1 VLDIVCAGEG
11 FDDFIFHSLEAL
23 PRPGQELKTRAFVRS
38 PGGGAVITGIAAAR
52 LGCTVRV
59 ISALSDEAALAV
71 RSNGVQVTN
80 LRRAGE
86 PSAVTVALSTRRDRR
101 FITYVGV
108 NEQMARRIR
117 PVLDGVRARHVH
129 LAFTP
134 PRSLPWVHV
143 VRRLRRNGAT
153 TSWDFGWSPSL
164 VRDAG
169 FLPLVNAVDCL
180 FINRDEA
187 LLYSRKSTLRAA
199 VAFWRR
205 AAGCAVI
212 KLGARGSV
220 AVGRCLA
227 VGELRADPLRVAA
240 LDTTGAGDAFNAG
253 FLVARLHGR
262 DFEAA
267 MRTGHKVAA
276 SSVRRAGG
284 TAGLPS
290 RRRP

>member
-38 PGGGAVITGIAAAR
+38 PGGGAVITGIAASR

-59 ISALSDEAALAV
+59 ISALSDEAAHAI
-71 RSNGVQVTN
+71 RSNGMQVTN
-80 LRRAGE
+80 LRRQGE
-86 PSAVTVALSTRRDRR
+86 HPAVTVALSSRRDRR

-108 NEQMARRIR
+108 NERLPQRIR

-134 PRSLPWVHV
+134 PRSSPWIPV
-143 VRRLRRNGAT
+143 VRSLRRSGAT
-153 TSWDFGWSPSL
+153 TSWDFGWSPAL

-169 FLPLVNAVDCL
+169 FLPLVDALDCL

-205 AAGCAVI
+205 AAGCVVI
-212 KLGARGSV
+212 KLGARGSL
-220 AVGRCLA
+220 AVGQCVA
-227 VGELRADPLRVAA
+227 GGELRAHTRQVAV

-253 FLVARLHGR
+253 FLVARLRGR
-262 DFEAA
+262 DLDAA

-276 SSVRRAGG
+276 LSVRRAGG
-284 TAGLPS
+284 TAGLP
-290 RRRP
+290 RRGRP

>member
-38 PGGGAVITGIAAAR
+38 PGGGAVITGIAACR
-52 LGCTVRV
+52 LGCTLRV
-59 ISALSDEAALAV
+59 ISALSDEAAQAV

-80 LRRAGE
+80 LRRRGE
-86 PSAVTVALSTRRDRR
+86 PSAVTVALSSRRDRR

-108 NEQMARRIR
+108 NDRLARRVR
-117 PVLDGVRARHVH
+117 PMLEGVRARHVH

-134 PRSLPWVHV
+134 PRSFPWIHV
-143 VRRLRRNGAT
+143 VRRLRRTGAT
-153 TSWDFGWSPSL
+153 TSWDFGWSPAL

-169 FLPLVNAVDCL
+169 FLPLVKALDCL

-199 VAFWRR
+199 VAFWRG
-205 AAGCAVI
+205 AAGCVVI
-212 KLGARGSV
+212 KLGARGSI
-220 AVGRCLA
+220 AVGQC
-227 VGELRADPLRVAA
+227 VGDGELRGHSRRVAS

-253 FLVARLHGR
+253 FIVARLRGR
-262 DFEAA
+262 DLEAA
-267 MRTGHKVAA
+267 MRTGHTVAA
-276 SSVRRAGG
+276 ASVRRAGG
-284 TAGLPS
+284 IAGLPRRS
-290 RRRP
+290 RP